1 MLRVDAH
8 TRICGIIGD
17 PVEHSLS
24 PVMHN
29 AAFHA
34 RGINY
39 VYVAFRVPAPL
50 LGAAVAAIRNL
61 NLVGVN
67 VTIPHKET
75 VAAHL
80 DEVSEEARLMG
91 AVNTVVRRGDRLI
104 GHNTDGEGFLRA
116 LRAAGFDPAHRSVLL
131 LGAGGAA
138 RAVAV
143 ALARAGAASISV
155 ANRTP
160 ARAERLARWLAE
172 GLGAAARAVPWPGEN
187 GAPAGRQA
195 LAGADLVVHATP
207 LGTFPDAQAG
217 PDLAYECLRPGQVAF
232 DLVYNPAE
240 TAFLA
245 RARAAGAR
253 TVSGLEML
261 VHQGSLAFELW
272 TDQSPPLDTM
282 RAALREALL

>member
-1 MLRVDAH
+1 MLKVNAH

-39 VYVAFRVPAPL
+39 VYVAFRVPASR
-50 LGAAVAAIRNL
+50 LGAAVAAIRHL

-67 VTIPHKET
+67 VTIPHKEA
-75 VAAHL
+75 VLEHL

-91 AVNTVVRRGDRLI
+91 AVNTIVRRDDRLI
-104 GHNTDGEGFLRA
+104 GYNTDGEGFLRA
-116 LRAAGFDPAHRSVLL
+116 LRAAGFVPAGRSVLL

-143 ALARAGAASISV
+143 ALARAGAAAIAV

-160 ARAERLARWLAE
+160 ARAERLAAWLAD
-172 GLGAAARAVPWPGEN
+172 GLGVAARAVPWPGRD
-187 GAPAGRQA
+187 GVGPGREA

-207 LGTFPDAQAG
+207 LGTYPDTSTG
-217 PDLAYECLRPGQVAF
+217 PDLAYEVLRPGQFVF
-232 DLVYNPAE
+232 DLVYNPPE
-240 TAFLA
+240 TTFLA
-245 RARAAGAR
+245 RARAVGAR
-253 TVSGLEML
+253 VVSGLEML
-261 VHQGSLAFELW
+261 IHQGALAFELW